1 MRAIYYF
8 YIEIHL
14 QYHYYTK
21 LLKFQYDKENE
32 MEAIDYNK
40 KEVANEGEKP
50 FDVEVYNIIPFQTAN
65 KNKQEDNNQDSF
77 ASKDNISKF
86 TSSKFDSKSKFN
98 NNIFDLSSSS
108 PNPSQ
113 TKLPLTP
120 QTPSSFS
127 KVASNNTQNNQIQLT
142 TVNTAN
148 ILNTNENRLS
158 GLIDHTKKKRPP
170 FEISYCELFS
180 YKYFHCCK
188 SEKEK
193 ANSKIRNQIIFQA
206 EHEIDKRVDTLN
218 VFQLFEQFKIIKQ
231 ILLNQNQCYMLDNKG
246 KQIIYNKKI
255 SSKSDY
261 SKVMEEKK
269 LRTEEKLIAYL
280 KEKKEKNQVNEVDI
294 LLFNL
299 MEEDIKLNQVVN
311 L

>member
-14 QYHYYTK
+14 QYHYYIK
-21 LLKFQYDKENE
+21 LLNFQYDKENE
-32 MEAIDYNK
+32 METNDSKK
-40 KEVANEGEKP
+40 KEDNEGENP
-50 FDVEVYNIIPFQTAN
+50 FEVEVYNIIPFQNADLI
-65 KNKQEDNNQDSF
+65 KQQDNNNQDSF

-255 SSKSDY
+255 
-261 SKVMEEKK
+261 
-269 LRTEEKLIAYL
+269 
-280 KEKKEKNQVNEVDI
+280 
-294 LLFNL
+294 
-299 MEEDIKLNQVVN
+299 
-311 L
+311 